1 MQELDQIQT
10 NLKSLEAELA
20 TESEAR
26 RYTDEEQLKSMI
38 QTLAGRVAKLEQSKA
53 NESPANE
60 SLLEL

>member
-1 MQELDQIQT
+1 VQELDQIQT

-53 NESPANE
+53 NDAPRYPGYRE
-60 SLLEL
+60 